1 MSIFRNIKP
10 FIDKTANELVY
21 GKPKRPKAI
30 AVKAIKVTA
39 KTGRKGE

>member
-1 MSIFRNIKP
+1 MSIFRTIKP

>member
-1 MSIFRNIKP
+1 MSILTKLKP

-39 KTGRKGE
+39 KTGRKGD